1 MGEVSQALSPLV
13 GSLYVQRYF
22 SEVAK
27 SAAVEMVEEI
37 RNTFLHTLD
46 NVDWMDVD
54 TRTKAKDK
62 ARAMVEYIGYPK
74 ELLDMDKLGE
84 LYSGLQMGPDS
95 YIGNGLNLSRYHM
108 NYAFSKLRYIL
119 ALINVV
125 NE

>member
-74 ELLDMDKLGE
+74 ELLDMDKLSE

-108 NYAFSKLRYIL
+108 NYAFSKLR
-119 ALINVV
+119 
-125 NE
+125 